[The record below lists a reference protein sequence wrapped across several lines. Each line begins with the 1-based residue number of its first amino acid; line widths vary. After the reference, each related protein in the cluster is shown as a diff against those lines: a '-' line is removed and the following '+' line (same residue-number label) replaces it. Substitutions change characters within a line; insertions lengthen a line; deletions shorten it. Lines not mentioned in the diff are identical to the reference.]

1 MRAVVK
7 RVPQWEA
14 SRILAQ
20 MEAERT
26 LASREVYKGRL
37 ISLRVDDI
45 EMPNGHRST
54 REIVE
59 HPGAVA
65 ILAFAPDERLVF
77 VRQYRQAAERL
88 TLEIPAGT
96 LGAGEDPYGCAVRE
110 LKEETGFAAHTFAR
124 VCSFYTA
131 VGFCTELL
139 HLFTASD
146 LEAGDQAFED
156 DEDIQVLTLSV
167 AEALDAVRD
176 GSIVDAKTVAGVFWA
191 ALSQAGHAGALGLRQ
206 ELSA

>member
-1 MRAVVK
+1 
-7 RVPQWEA
+7 
-14 SRILAQ
+14 

-26 LASREVYKGRL
+26 VTSRQVFKGRL
-37 ISLRVDDI
+37 LTLRVD
-45 EMPNGHRST
+45 EVELANGKRSQ

-65 ILAFAPDERLVF
+65 ILAFTDDGQLVL
-77 VRQYRQAAERL
+77 VQQYRNAAERL

-96 LGAGEDPYGCAVRE
+96 LGVGEEPYGCAVRE
-110 LKEETGFAAHTFAR
+110 LKEETGFAAQTFAR

-139 HLFTASD
+139 HLFTASG
-146 LEAGDQAFED
+146 LEAGVQAFDD
-156 DEDIQVLTLSV
+156 DEDIQVLTLSI
-167 AEALDAVRD
+167 AEAMDCVRD

-191 ALSQAGHAGALGLRQ
+191 ALSQAGDAGALGLRQ